1 MIRVNLLPEKV
12 RNAEGLRTDII
23 LASIALALVVGGI
36 LYLYQQGLS
45 GLHAIQKERAAVDA
59 EKNSP
64 ELKKMVADVE
74 EFAKQDKNFHDQLAN
89 LNRFREKQVFY
100 VKLLDMLPD
109 LVPDNAFLTD
119 VNEASDKGAIKV
131 TVKGNAMTPDD
142 VSKFYMALE
151 GQGFKNLS
159 LDAPATPGTVLG
171 ETYYGFTISFE
182 YGG

>member
-12 RNAEGLRTDII
+12 RNAEGLKTDII
-23 LASIALALVVGGI
+23 LAAIALALVAGGI
-36 LYLYQQGLS
+36 GYLYQQGLS

-89 LNRFREKQVFY
+89 LNRFREKQVFF

-109 LVPDNAFLTD
+109 LVPDNAYLTD
-119 VNEASDKGAIKV
+119 VNEASNKGAITV
-131 TVKGNAMTPDD
+131 TIKGNAMTPDD

-151 GQGFKNLS
+151 SQGFKNLS
-159 LDAPATPGTVLG
+159 LDSPASPGTVLG
-171 ETYYGFTISFE
+171 ETYYGFTISFD